1 MLITAIKK
9 ELQRIIN
16 DIDTGNSN
24 INEEDE
30 MDILNFLNNITRRD
44 EGMSKYS
51 ACQYLGVS
59 RATFDG
65 YVRAGYIP
73 KGKHIIGF
81 KELRFYKKDL
91 DNFIKHHVII

>member
-1 MLITAIKK
+1 MLITAIKR
-9 ELQRIIN
+9 ELQRILE

-24 INEEDE
+24 ITEEDE
-30 MDILNFLNNITRRD
+30 VSIINILNRITRKD
-44 EGMSKYS
+44 EGMSKYK

-59 RATFDG
+59 RATFDN
-65 YVRAGYIP
+65 YVRAGYLP

-91 DNFIKHHVII
+91 DNFIKHHSV